1 MAKRKRT
8 STNNHLQNITQKIKD
23 RTSVK
28 IRGALSCSGRAPV
41 PTQHVTPLA
50 LLLNDTNITWYGN
63 HVGHQ
68 FT

>member
-1 MAKRKRT
+1 MAKQKRT
-8 STNNHLQNITQKIKD
+8 NNDLQNITQKIKD

-28 IRGALSCSGRAPV
+28 ISGELRCSRRAPV
-41 PTQHVTPLA
+41 PTQHMTPFA
-50 LLLNDTNITWYGN
+50 LLLNGTNITWYEN